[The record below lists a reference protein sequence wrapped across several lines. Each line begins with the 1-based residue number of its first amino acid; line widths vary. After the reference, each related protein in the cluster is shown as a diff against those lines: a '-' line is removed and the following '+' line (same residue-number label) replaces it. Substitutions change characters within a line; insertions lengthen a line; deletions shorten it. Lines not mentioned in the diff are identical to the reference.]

1 MNLIGKM
8 LGNRYEIKEKIGE
21 GGMATVYRARCNLL
35 NRDVAIKVLK
45 DEYTTDSE
53 FIKRFNSEA
62 QSAASLAHQNIVSI
76 YDVGTE
82 DNMYYIVMELIKGK
96 TLKEIIEEKG
106 ALDPKS
112 AIKIGKQIA
121 SALSTAHRNDIVHRD
136 IKPHNIMITED
147 GIAKVTDFGIAKA
160 VTNATITAH
169 GATMGSVHYFSPEH
183 AKGEKTDAKSDIYSL
198 GVVLYELVT
207 GRVPFDGETPVSVA
221 LKQVQEEPIPPKDIA
236 TDIPEA
242 LNYIILKAMSKDKKL
257 RYKDADAMCL
267 DLDLVLKNEN
277 VDLTNIEDSLK
288 ESITRIIPTIS
299 AASTKT
305 NSKKE
310 SLLEKYPF
318 LKHILIAAGI
328 ALVILFIVFI
338 SSWILKMK
346 KNSSEVFVPNL
357 TGELGKKRATKD
369 EAIKML
375 EEMGFQYEIEEEFS
389 NDVPEGEVIKQ
400 DPKFQEGYK
409 IKKGRTIKLTISKGP
424 KKEKLPKD
432 YVGMNIEDV
441 KKEFEDLEF
450 KYEIEEAFDEKVEQG
465 KVIKMDPEYKKDE
478 EIPLN
483 TVIKFTVSK
492 GSSIKKVKMPD
503 VVGKTKDEAVKEL
516 EALKLVPKVNEVL
529 DPTKENGKVINVS
542 VRIGEEVKEGT
553 EVYVDV
559 NTIPKIKNGI
569 IDLNI
574 AKILGET
581 KESKKVEVIVK
592 VGGEQQFKSDVD
604 SKNTN
609 LSVPI
614 TAREG
619 RVEVQVL
626 INGNLKTMADI
637 NLKEKTNW
645 ALPN

>member
-1 MNLIGKM
+1 MNLVGKM

-62 QSAASLAHQNIVSI
+62 QAAASLAHQNIVSI

-96 TLKEIIEEKG
+96 TLKEIIDEKG
-106 ALDPKS
+106 ALEPKS
-112 AIKIGKQIA
+112 AMKIAKQIA
-121 SALSTAHRNDIVHRD
+121 AALSVAHKNNIVHRD
-136 IKPHNIMITED
+136 IKPHNIMMTED
-147 GIAKVTDFGIAKA
+147 GVIKVTDFGIAKA

-169 GATMGSVHYFSPEH
+169 GATIGSVHYFSPEH
-183 AKGEKTDAKSDIYSL
+183 AKGEKTDAQSDIYSL

-221 LKQVQEEPIPPKDIA
+221 LKQVQEEPIPPIEIA
-236 TDIPEA
+236 TDIPKA
-242 LNYIILKAMSKDKKL
+242 LNYIILKAMSKDKAL
-257 RYKDADAMCL
+257 RYKNADAMCL
-267 DLDLVLKNEN
+267 DLELVLKNEN
-277 VDLTNIEDSLK
+277 VDLTNLEDSLK

-299 AASTKT
+299 ASSKKE
-305 NSKKE
+305 KKE
-310 SLLEKYPF
+310 SLLSKYPF
-318 LKHILIAAGI
+318 LKHILIVSLVAI
-328 ALVILFIVFI
+328 VILFIVFI
-338 SSWILKMK
+338 STWILQAK
-346 KNSSEVFVPNL
+346 KKTSEVFVPNL
-357 TGELGKKRATKD
+357 TGELGKKRMTKD
-369 EAIKML
+369 EAIKEL
-375 EEMGFQYEIEEEFS
+375 EEMGFQYEIEEAYD

-432 YVGMNIEDV
+432 FTGMDIEDV
-441 KKEFEDLEF
+441 KKEFENLEF
-450 KYEIEEAFDEKVEQG
+450 KYEINEEFDEKIEKG
-465 KVIKMDPEYKKDE
+465 KVIKMEPEYKKDE

-483 TVIKFTVSK
+483 TVIKLIVSK

-503 VVGKTKDEAVKEL
+503 VVGKSKDEALKML
-516 EALKLVPKVNEVL
+516 EDLKLVPKVNEIL
-529 DPTKENGKVINVS
+529 DPTKENGTVINVS

-559 NTIPKIKNGI
+559 NTVPEIKNGI
-569 IDLNI
+569 IDLNLS
-574 AKILGET
+574 KIISEEQK
-581 KESKKVEVIVK
+581 KEKKKVEIVVK
-592 VGGEQQFKSDVD
+592 VGGEQQFKDDVD
-604 SKNTN
+604 PKSGN

-626 INGNLKTMADI
+626 VNGSLKSMADI
-637 NLKEKTNW
+637 NLKDKPNW
-645 ALPN
+645 TLPQ